1 MKTKRKHTME
11 LAADSI
17 VGDRQN
23 QEDAYAVA
31 SWENGRA
38 SPGVAVC
45 IADGMGG
52 HAFGAEAAR
61 AAVTGALDAFLNG
74 ERDVGHSL
82 QAALETANDAVAKA
96 KRQMDTEQTI
106 GCTLV
111 LAAVSTAGLFWISVG
126 DSLIFHVTSDGVHR
140 LNRDHSM
147 ASVLDQMADR
157 GEITKEQAL
166 RDSRRSVLRSALT
179 GEALSLIDVNSEGVP
194 LEAGDRLYF
203 ATDGILRIE
212 QEHLFGL
219 LESDCHPERA
229 VGAMIDALRISGRR
243 PLDNTTI
250 VACRYP
256 KPRSRLGRW
265 LSRGKALALADRVRQ
280 PRTASRV
287 PARP

>member
-1 MKTKRKHTME
+1 MKKKRKHAME
-11 LAADSI
+11 LAAESI
-17 VGDRQN
+17 VGDRTN
-23 QEDAYAVA
+23 QEDAYAIA
-31 SWENGRA
+31 SWEDRTA

-61 AAVTGALDAFLNG
+61 AAVTGALDAFLTG
-74 ERDVGHSL
+74 EQDLEYRL
-82 QAALETANDAVAKA
+82 QAAVEAANDAVARA
-96 KRQMDTEQTI
+96 KRQMDTDQTI

-111 LAAVSTAGLFWISVG
+111 LAAVSAAGVFWISVG

-157 GEITKEQAL
+157 GEITRDEAL
-166 RDSRRSVLRSALT
+166 QDSRRNVLRSALT
-179 GEALSLIDVNSEGVP
+179 GEAPSLIDVNLEGVP
-194 LEAGDRLYF
+194 VAEGDRLYF

-212 QEHLFGL
+212 QQRLFGL

-229 VGAMIDALRISGRR
+229 IGAVMDALKTSGHR

-256 KPRSRLGRW
+256 RRRPRLRRW
-265 LSRGKALALADRVRQ
+265 LLRGSRNSGPESSPEKGM
-280 PRTASRV
+280 PS
-287 PARP
+287 